1 MEPGNVDLAH
11 DINSQNFSVIR
22 LASYRTAVKIR
33 FIQKRTHRNYLI
45 RNLNIYNSRLN
56 YFFICIVHFV
66 DIWNLIEGN
75 RRIIIDLLHRWNIHS
90 KLNHFYFYVY
100 SLSLS

>member
-33 FIQKRTHRNYLI
+33 FIKKRTHRNYLI
-45 RNLNIYNSRLN
+45 RNLNIYKFSFKL
-56 YFFICIVHFV
+56 FF
-66 DIWNLIEGN
+66 NL
-75 RRIIIDLLHRWNIHS
+75 
-90 KLNHFYFYVY
+90 Y
-100 SLSLS
+100 SSFRGYMEPY